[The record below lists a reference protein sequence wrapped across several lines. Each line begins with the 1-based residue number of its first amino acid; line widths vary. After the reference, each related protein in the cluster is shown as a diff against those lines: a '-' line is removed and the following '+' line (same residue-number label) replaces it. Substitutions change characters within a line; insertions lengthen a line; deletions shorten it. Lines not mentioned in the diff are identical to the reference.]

1 MPQRLVVSVSPH
13 IRIKGNISRM
23 MWEVIIALIPATIA
37 SIYFFGSKA
46 IYIILVT
53 TFSALITEAFIQK
66 ARKKPVT
73 ISDGSAIVTGILL
86 AFNLPP
92 GIPLWMAGVGGAIAI
107 SLGKQAFGGLGHNI
121 FNPALVAR
129 AILLI
134 SFPVVMTTWSPPGFI
149 SFDALTY
156 ATPLTV
162 LKANSVLTP
171 LKDLFIGNVGGCIG
185 ETSAL
190 ALLMGALYLLLR
202 KHITWHIPF
211 TFIATTGILCWL
223 FGGEGLFKGPFLFHI
238 LAGGLLL
245 GALFMATDPVT
256 SSTSRSGRIIFG
268 IGCGAITAIIRLK
281 GGSPEGVSF
290 SILLMNA
297 FTPLIDRF
305 IRPGKKLK
313 VKQ

>member
-1 MPQRLVVSVSPH
+1 MKGGITRLMWDVV
-13 IRIKGNISRM
+13 
-23 MWEVIIALIPATIA
+23 IALVPAAVA
-37 SIYFFGSKA
+37 SIYFFGLRA
-46 IYIILVT
+46 LYIILVVILSSVLT
-53 TFSALITEAFIQK
+53 ELLIQSLTKRPI
-66 ARKKPVT
+66 T
-73 ISDGSAIVTGILL
+73 IFDGSAAVTGILL

-92 GIPLWMAGVGGAIAI
+92 GVPLWMAGVGGAIAI
-107 SLGKQAFGGLGHNI
+107 SIGKEVFGGLGRNI

-134 SFPVVMTTWSPPGFI
+134 SFPVIMTTWSPPRFV

-156 ATPLTV
+156 ATPLAV
-162 LKANSVLTP
+162 LRESNVVTS

-190 ALLMGALYLLLR
+190 ALLVGAAYLFFR

-211 TFIATTGILCWL
+211 SFIVSCGVLGWI
-223 FGGEGLFKGPFLFHI
+223 FGGDGLFQGPVLFHI

-256 SSTSRSGRIIFG
+256 SPTSRLGRVIFG
-268 IGCGAITAIIRLK
+268 TGCGAITALIRLK
-281 GGSPEGVSF
+281 GGPPEGISF

-305 IRPGKKLK
+305 IRPKKK
-313 VKQ
+313 VRENEGIN

>member
-1 MPQRLVVSVSPH
+1 MSQRLVVSVSPH

-23 MWEVIIALIPATIA
+23 MWDVVIALVPATIA
-37 SIYFFGSKA
+37 SVYFFGSKA

-53 TFSALITEAFIQK
+53 TFSALITEAIIQK
-66 ARKKPVT
+66 LCKKPVT
-73 ISDGSAIVTGILL
+73 IFDGSAVVTGILL

-92 GIPLWMAGVGGAIAI
+92 GIPLWMAGIGGAIAI
-107 SLGKQAFGGLGHNI
+107 SIGKQAFGGLGHNI

-129 AILLI
+129 TILLI
-134 SFPVVMTTWSPPGFI
+134 SFPVVMTTWHPPRFI

-156 ATPLTV
+156 ATPLAV
-162 LKANSVLTP
+162 LKENSILTP

-190 ALLMGALYLLLR
+190 ALIIGALYLLLK

-211 TFIATTGILCWL
+211 TFITTAGILCWI
-223 FGGEGLFKGPFLFHI
+223 FGGEELFRGPMLFHI

-256 SSTSRSGRIIFG
+256 SPTSRSGRMIFG
-268 IGCGAITAIIRLK
+268 IGCGAITALIRLK
-281 GGSPEGVSF
+281 GGPPEGVSF

-305 IRPGKKLK
+305 IRPRKKPK
-313 VKQ
+313 AKQ